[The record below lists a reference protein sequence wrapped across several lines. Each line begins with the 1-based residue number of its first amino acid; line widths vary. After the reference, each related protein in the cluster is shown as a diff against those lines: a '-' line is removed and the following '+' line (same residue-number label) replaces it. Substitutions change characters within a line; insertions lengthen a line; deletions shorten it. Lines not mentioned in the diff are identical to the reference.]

1 VESKDIETLGQRLRC
16 RRLDRGWSLRE
27 LADMT
32 GISYTHLAKLERDG
46 VPYPGYRTIEKLA
59 EALGFTKEQ
68 LMGKEEPSATT

>member
-1 VESKDIETLGQRLRC
+1 MEATENETLGQRLRA
-16 RRLDRGWSLRE
+16 RRVDRGWSLRE

-59 EALGFTKEQ
+59 DTLGMTKDQ
-68 LMGKEEPSATT
+68 LMREPG

>member
-1 VESKDIETLGQRLRC
+1 MESMAPETLGQRLRA
-16 RRLDRGWSLRE
+16 RRIDRGWSLRE

-59 EALGFTKEQ
+59 DALGYTKEH
-68 LMGKEEPSATT
+68 LMGEEKEGAA